1 MSAVY
6 EIHSVCEC
14 QALLGADLDANHLV
28 LRGWASRSGVAAKP
42 GAAEKAPANSMS
54 LASDHFDVAWHC
66 PICGRNTLRSFH
78 AASLTKK
85 VAEAAAEE
93 EPPTESA

>member
-28 LRGWASRSGVAAKP
+28 LRGWASRSG
-42 GAAEKAPANSMS
+42 AAEKAPANSVS
-54 LASDHFDVAWHC
+54 PASERFDVVWHC
-66 PICGRNTLRSFH
+66 PMCGRNTLRSFH
-78 AASLTKK
+78 AGSLTNKP
-85 VAEAAAEE
+85 AEEVTEE
-93 EPPTESA
+93 EPPAESA